1 MQDVVSQARK
11 EGMISTGIDLL
22 LAALPVVFIV
32 VGFISFDRPRIF
44 DDEMANYIA
53 SGILI
58 AFICASVFFRLRA
71 LRKISALSGI
81 RAATLYRNCVI
92 LCVFFFVLVLVS
104 NYFYP
109 RELNADGEHSNNP
122 FAAILGLAFFV
133 GAIYIIVSWCRINFS
148 LARVSG
154 VSTFRTYVWLCVGLF
169 VLNILCNVA
178 IIVLALSERQTDSV
192 SALAIAVVMLKLL
205 LPFAALIITGIV
217 HLLAWSK
224 IENISAEV

>member
-11 EGMISTGIDLL
+11 EGMISTGIDLF

-71 LRKISALSGI
+71 LRKISVLSGI
-81 RAATLYRNCVI
+81 KAAALYRNCVI
-92 LCVFFFVLVLVS
+92 LCIFFFVLVLVS

-133 GAIYIIVSWCRINFS
+133 GAIYNRIVVSYKF
-148 LARVSG
+148 LFGARKRREYLSHLCVALCG
-154 VSTFRTYVWLCVGLF
+154 TFRAKYTMQRSNHRF
-169 VLNILCNVA
+169 
-178 IIVLALSERQTDSV
+178 S
-192 SALAIAVVMLKLL
+192 
-205 LPFAALIITGIV
+205 PF
-217 HLLAWSK
+217 
-224 IENISAEV
+224 